1 MPVALIAPLEMFN
14 KPEAPYAVLL
24 RDAGF
29 QVRYPTDP
37 RFCHGH
43 CTQAET
49 IEQLR
54 GVSGVIAAGE
64 HYTDPVL
71 AALPELRVV
80 ARAGVGYD
88 RVDVPAATKR
98 NVAVTIT
105 PTANH
110 EAVAEQT
117 LSLIFSLIKGTAW
130 HDKEI
135 RAGRWPKAPRGAIR
149 GKTLGIFGLGR
160 IGRSLAIRAKA
171 LGMKVIACEAAPQ
184 ASFVT
189 QQAIEIVDFENLLAR
204 SDILSLHAP
213 LTADTKGLINKS
225 TIAKMKRGAVL
236 INTARGP
243 MVVERDLHAALVEG
257 HLSGAGLDVFEQE
270 PPDPANPLFTLDN
283 VVLTPHVA
291 GGDELSLVQMG
302 VEAAQCIV
310 ALSRGQ
316 WPEGAVVNGQIRDG
330 WKW

>member
-1 MPVALIAPLEMFN
+1 MPVVQICPVEMFE
-14 KPEAPYAVLL
+14 KPEAPYAAIL
-24 RDAGF
+24 REAGF
-29 QVRYPTDP
+29 EVRYPSDP

-43 CTQAET
+43 CSIPET

-54 GVSGVIAAGE
+54 GVVATIAAGE
-64 HYTDPVL
+64 HYTDEVL
-71 AALPELRVV
+71 AGLPELRVV

-98 NVAVTIT
+98 HVAVTIT

-117 LSLIFSLIKGTAW
+117 LSLIFSLIKGTAK
-130 HDKEI
+130 HDRQV
-135 RAGRWPKAPRGAIR
+135 RAGLWPKMPQGAVR

-160 IGRSLAIRAKA
+160 IGRTMSIRAKA
-171 LGMKVIACEAAPQ
+171 MGMKVIANEAAPQ
-184 ASFVT
+184 AAFVAEHGIELVSFD
-189 QQAIEIVDFENLLAR
+189 ELLAR
-204 SDILSLHAP
+204 SDVFSMHAP
-213 LTADTKGLINKS
+213 LTPATVGIINKA
-225 TIAKMKRGAVL
+225 TIAKMKPGAYF
-236 INTARGP
+236 INTARGL
-243 MVVERDLHAALVEG
+243 MVNEADLLAALQSG
-257 HLSGAGLDVFEQE
+257 HLAGAGLDVFEKE
-270 PPDPANPLFTLDN
+270 PPDADNPLFKLEN

-302 VEAAQCIV
+302 VEAAQNIV

-316 WPEGAVVNGQIRDG
+316 WPQGAVVNEDLREN